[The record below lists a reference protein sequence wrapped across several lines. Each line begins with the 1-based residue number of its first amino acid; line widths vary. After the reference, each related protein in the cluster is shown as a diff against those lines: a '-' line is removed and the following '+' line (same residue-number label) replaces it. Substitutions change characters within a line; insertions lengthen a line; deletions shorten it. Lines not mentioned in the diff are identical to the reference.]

1 MPSYTAEQDLSENKK
16 GKKIDFGGNWSNVT
30 LLTSVTPV
38 WHMPIRNLQI
48 SARIQPISLRF
59 EALDSSKALLSSY
72 QLWIAQK
79 VWPLRFVPAWNFKF
93 SYFFILKD
101 VEAVD
106 VVF

>member
-16 GKKIDFGGNWSNVT
+16 GIKIDFGGNWSNVT

-59 EALDSSKALLSSY
+59 EAFDSSNALLSSY
-72 QLWIAQK
+72 LLFTNQK
-79 VWPLRFVPAWNFKF
+79 SWRWRFIETLNFKLDY
-93 SYFFILKD
+93 YFIQEPFD
-101 VEAVD
+101 W
-106 VVF
+106 